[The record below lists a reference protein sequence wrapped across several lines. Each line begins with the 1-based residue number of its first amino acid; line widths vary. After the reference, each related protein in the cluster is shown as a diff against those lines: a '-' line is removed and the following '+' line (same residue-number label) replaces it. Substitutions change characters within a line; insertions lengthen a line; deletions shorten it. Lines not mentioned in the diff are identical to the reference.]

1 VYELFWFHMDCVKDI
16 FYWQI
21 MSSKYVIRL
30 YKVKMVLW
38 FHVTSKCDSVRKS
51 DYDLV
56 WLCV

>member
-1 VYELFWFHMDCVKDI
+1 MNCFGSTWIVLKTYSTGRLL
-16 FYWQI
+16 
-21 MSSKYVIRL
+21 SSKYVIRL